1 MIKKIDALNESVLS
15 SLVEIW
21 LETNKKT
28 HHYIIF
34 QSNIGNLIYTF
45 LNEKNEIVGFLGIQN
60 DYIAGIFIK
69 EEYQRKGIGKSLLD
83 QSKKDFNELTL
94 TVYEKNQ
101 QAIAFYLS
109 QNFNQIDQQVDVLNK
124 ENEIIMKWE
133 KE

>member
-1 MIKKIDALNESVLS
+1 MDALNESALS

-28 HHYIIF
+28 HHYISEQYWVFRI
-34 QSNIGNLIYTF
+34 T
-45 LNEKNEIVGFLGIQN
+45 K
-60 DYIAGIFIK
+60 K
-69 EEYQRKGIGKSLLD
+69 YQRKGIGKSLLD

-124 ENEIIMKWE
+124 ENEIIMKWK